1 MDRCIMQ
8 FAWVSSSE
16 ISKWAL
22 LLTEQTTHTYL
33 TSPCLP
39 APPDLCPS
47 AERESEGQDASP
59 FDLYHPL
66 CHVYVMSLIQN

>member
-1 MDRCIMQ
+1 MTWMDRCIMQ

-47 AERESEGQDASP
+47 AERERVRVRTLHLLT
-59 FDLYHPL
+59 FTIH
-66 CHVYVMSLIQN
+66 CVMFM